1 MNYFH
6 CLKVKWFT
14 CRFNYNSF
22 TVNHYDFS
30 MMHQVESSIRSQ
42 LESVG
47 IMEVESH
54 NYVRVE
60 DLATVEDVYVSAC
73 LYIHIDTV

>member
-1 MNYFH
+1 
-6 CLKVKWFT
+6 
-14 CRFNYNSF
+14 
-22 TVNHYDFS
+22 

-47 IMEVESH
+47 IQVESH

-73 LYIHIDTV
+73 LLHIDTVCMYIHSRIDDL